1 MRHLMKTILVIVL
14 YLTLSLKGEEQS
26 TEYFKPANIRRF
38 ADYLFGEEQYIKAA
52 GEYGRYLFMEDSFPQ
67 NADSIFF
74 RIALCYRLD
83 KNYKNSINYFRK
95 IADEYPESPLLEDS
109 YLEIGTC
116 YSLQDSFE
124 LSNKILES
132 FFLEK
137 PTEKSRAG
145 ELIALNHMQTKEWD
159 KAREF
164 LNSPVSNKKQ
174 LFSLL
179 EKGENLPKKNKF
191 ASGLFS
197 AVIPGSGK
205 FYCNRPADG
214 FHSFATVSLT
224 CWQAYE
230 GFKEDGIHSVK
241 GWIFGVF
248 GGLFYLGNIY
258 GSVVAAD
265 IYNEEQEIMFK
276 LSVKKYLNENFK

>member
-1 MRHLMKTILVIVL
+1 MKHLRIILVL
-14 YLTLSLKGEEQS
+14 AFYLTVSLKGEEQS
-26 TEYFKPANIRRF
+26 TEYFKPANIRKF
-38 ADYLFGEEQYIKAA
+38 ADYLFEEDQYMKAA
-52 GEYGRYLFMEDSFPQ
+52 GEYGRYLFREDSFPQ

-83 KNYKNSINYFRK
+83 KNYKHSIKYFRK
-95 IADEYPESPLLEDS
+95 IADKYPESPLLEDS
-109 YLEIGTC
+109 YLEIGKC
-116 YSLQDSFE
+116 YSLMDSFE
-124 LSNKILES
+124 LSNKILKACLPKE
-132 FFLEK
+132 LNEK
-137 PTEKSRAG
+137 NRTG
-145 ELIALNHMQTKEWD
+145 ELMSLNYMQTKEWD

-164 LNSPVSNKKQ
+164 LNSSNSSKKQ

-179 EKGENLPKKNKF
+179 EKGENLPKKNKL

-230 GFKEDGIHSVK
+230 GFEENGIHSVK

-248 GGLFYLGNIY
+248 GGLLYLGNIY

>member
-1 MRHLMKTILVIVL
+1 MKKFKLILLIAL
-14 YLTLSLKGEEQS
+14 YLAASLKGAGQS

-38 ADYLFGEEQYIKAA
+38 ADHLFEEKQYIKAA
-52 GEYGRYLFMEDSFPQ
+52 GEYGRYLFAEDSFPQ

-83 KNYKNSINYFRK
+83 KNYKQSINYFRK
-95 IADEYPESPLLEDS
+95 IADKYPGSHLLEES

-116 YSLQDSFE
+116 YSLMDSFE
-124 LSNKILES
+124 LSNKILKSGSLNES
-132 FFLEK
+132 AK
-137 PTEKSRAG
+137 KTRAG
-145 ELIALNHMQTKEWD
+145 ELTALNYIQTKQWD

-164 LNSPVSNKKQ
+164 VNSPGSNKKQ

-179 EKGENLPKKNKF
+179 EKGENLPKKNKL

-197 AVIPGSGK
+197 AVLPGSGK

-230 GFKEDGIHSVK
+230 GFEEDGIHSVK

-248 GGLFYLGNIY
+248 GGLLYLGNIY

>member
-1 MRHLMKTILVIVL
+1 MKYLKIILFIALCSTV
-14 YLTLSLKGEEQS
+14 SLKGEEQN
-26 TEYFKPANIRRF
+26 TEYFKPANIRKF
-38 ADYLFGEEQYIKAA
+38 ADYLFEEEQYIKAA
-52 GEYGRYLFMEDSFPQ
+52 GEYGRYLFAEDSFPQ

-83 KNYKNSINYFRK
+83 ENYKNSISYFRK
-95 IADEYPESPLLEDS
+95 IADKYPESPLLADS
-109 YLEIGTC
+109 YLKIGTC
-116 YSLQDSFE
+116 YSLMDSFE
-124 LSNKILES
+124 LSNKILKTCLPKES
-132 FFLEK
+132 
-137 PTEKSRAG
+137 TEKNRTG
-145 ELIALNHMQTKEWD
+145 ELMSLNYMQTKEWD

-164 LNSPVSNKKQ
+164 LNSSNSDKKQ

-179 EKGENLPKKNKF
+179 EKGETLPKKNKL

-197 AVIPGSGK
+197 AIIPGSGK

-214 FHSFATVSLT
+214 FHSFATVSLS

-230 GFKEDGIHSVK
+230 GFEENGIHSVK
-241 GWIFGVF
+241 GWIFGVL
-248 GGLFYLGNIY
+248 GGLLYLGNIY

-276 LSVKKYLNENFK
+276 LSLKKYLNENFK

>member
-1 MRHLMKTILVIVL
+1 MKKFK
-14 YLTLSLKGEEQS
+14 LTLLITLCLAASLKGEIQN

-38 ADYLFGEEQYIKAA
+38 ADYLFSEEQYIKAA
-52 GEYGRYLFMEDSFPQ
+52 GEYGRYLFVEDSFPQ

-83 KNYKNSINYFRK
+83 KNYKQSINYFRK
-95 IADEYPESPLLEDS
+95 IADKYPESSLLEDS

-116 YSLQDSFE
+116 YSFMDSFE
-124 LSNKILES
+124 LSNKTLKGILDES
-132 FFLEK
+132 AEN
-137 PTEKSRAG
+137 TRAG
-145 ELIALNHMQTKEWD
+145 ELMALNYMQTKQWD

-164 LNSPVSNKKQ
+164 LNSPGPNKKQ

-179 EKGENLPKKNKF
+179 EKGENLSKKNKL

-230 GFKEDGIHSVK
+230 GFEEDGIHSVK

-248 GGLFYLGNIY
+248 GGLLYLGNIY

-276 LSVKKYLNENFK
+276 LSVKKYLNESFK